1 MSSFVVTTLRIGF
14 LALMWVFILFA
25 ANVIRTDMFGR
36 RVKVPGSTGR
46 DAAGS
51 ATGGIGGGIAGRLG
65 RRSDAQKG
73 AGRLDE
79 PTRLVV
85 TEGRSSGA
93 EVPLLGQVEVGRA
106 HDSTLQIDDDYAST
120 HHARL
125 WQLPSGEWRVEDLTS
140 TNGTYVNEVR
150 ITQPTTITEHDDVR
164 IGRTHLRLEK

>member
-36 RVKVPGSTGR
+36 RVKVPGRATP
-46 DAAGS
+46 DAV
-51 ATGGIGGGIAGRLG
+51 GGGIAARLG
-65 RRSDAQKG
+65 RRGEGAAKG

-85 TEGRSSGA
+85 TEGRSAGA

-125 WQLPSGEWRVEDLTS
+125 WQLPSGEWRVEDLAS
-140 TNGTYVNEVR
+140 TNGTHVNEVR